1 MRTTLTLDPD
11 VAALLSQEMRRTGA
25 TLKPTVN
32 QLLRRAFAG
41 APGLARKRFRYA
53 ARPLGLRPG
62 FDPDRMNQLYDQLET
77 ESFLGQRRQEMQD
90 KNGVRKHVPRK
101 VASD

>member
-1 MRTTLTLDPD
+1 MPMR
-11 VAALLSQEMRRTGA
+11 RRTGA

-41 APGLARKRFRYA
+41 APAPARKRFRYT

-62 FDPDRMNQLYDQLET
+62 FDPDRLNQLYDQLET
-77 ESFLGQRRQEMQD
+77 NGFLALR
-90 KNGVRKHVPRK
+90 N
-101 VASD
+101 